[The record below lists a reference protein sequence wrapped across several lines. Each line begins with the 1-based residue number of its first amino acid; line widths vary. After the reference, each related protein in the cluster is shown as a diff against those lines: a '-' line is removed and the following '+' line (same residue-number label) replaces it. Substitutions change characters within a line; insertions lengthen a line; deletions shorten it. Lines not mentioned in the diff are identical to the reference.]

1 MAARSGAPA
10 HDWSQAPNR
19 TPVSGVS
26 GPDMLSLDAQ
36 ARHGD
41 MGMAGGL
48 AAAQAQQQ
56 LLHMQAGH
64 LASLQDLQAMQ
75 ARSCPT
81 LPLGSCEN

>member
-1 MAARSGAPA
+1 
-10 HDWSQAPNR
+10 
-19 TPVSGVS
+19 
-26 GPDMLSLDAQ
+26 
-36 ARHGD
+36 

-75 ARSCPT
+75 ARP
-81 LPLGSCEN
+81 